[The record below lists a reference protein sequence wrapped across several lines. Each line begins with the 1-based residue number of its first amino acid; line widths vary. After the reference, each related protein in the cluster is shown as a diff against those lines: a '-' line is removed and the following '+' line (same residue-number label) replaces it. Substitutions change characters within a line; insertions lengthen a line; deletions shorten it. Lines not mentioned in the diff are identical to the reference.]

1 MPKIYKLF
9 TKFDGMGEVTLTS
22 SGYHRIN
29 TKCHKV
35 EENSQVKYM
44 KYFKRGLLCTMNI
57 SGFRSGGGG
66 IDIFNLRWFV
76 TSSRCHLYQVSW
88 QNE

>member
-1 MPKIYKLF
+1 MPKIFKLF
-9 TKFDGMGEVTLTS
+9 AKFDGMGEVTLTS

-57 SGFRSGGGG
+57 SGFRSGEEGL
-66 IDIFNLRWFV
+66 IYL
-76 TSSRCHLYQVSW
+76 T
-88 QNE
+88 